1 MPLPRLICSELI
13 ELIAKVEGSK
23 NRMLTDRLGK
33 S

>member
-13 ELIAKVEGSK
+13 ELIAKVEGS